1 MNLYI
6 LSAKEKEVMGALWD
20 STSSMTGTE
29 ICKKN
34 NLNINTVQA
43 ALKKLL
49 KVEYVE
55 VKDIVYSNTVLTR
68 SYVPKITPDEYAS
81 IQLEEYYRSSGKKK
95 SLTNIVSYLL
105 NEEENQAEQIQ
116 ALKKLLDTREKLL
129 EGGEDEC

>member
-6 LSAKEKEVMGALWD
+6 LSAKEKEVMSALWN
-20 STSSMTGTE
+20 STASMTGAE
-29 ICKKN
+29 ICKNN

-49 KVEYVE
+49 KVGYVE

-68 SYVPKITPDEYAS
+68 SYVSKVTPDEYAS

-105 NEEENQAEQIQ
+105 NEEENQAEQIK
-116 ALKKLLDTREKLL
+116 ALKKLLTAREKLL
-129 EGGEDEC
+129 KEGDDEC

>member
-1 MNLYI
+1 MKIYI
-6 LSAKEKEVMGALWD
+6 LSAKEKEVMSALWD
-20 STSSMTGTE
+20 SNSSMTGAE

-49 KVEYVE
+49 KVGYIE

-68 SYVPKITPDEYAS
+68 SYVPKVTPDEYAS

-105 NEEENQAEQIQ
+105 NEEENQAEQIEE
-116 ALKKLLDTREKLL
+116 LKKLLEDREKLL
-129 EGGEDEC
+129 KGDEEC